1 MKVWKDEC
9 DTAGALAVGAGGE
22 TAAEDDDEDAD
33 GGADEGAAEA
43 AGCE

>member
-9 DTAGALAVGAGGE
+9 DTAGALAVGAGAE

-33 GGADEGAAEA
+33 EGAAEA